1 MRITRL
7 AVLAAVLQALPAQAA
22 DGGQGPYVLFGLGL
36 ARLDLGDKKGSDQ
49 AAVEQFEAT
58 VAGGSGETDG
68 TDSSSLFGVA
78 VGYRFNRYLALEG
91 GYRNFG
97 EMHAGYTLRDGPVV
111 TGQDTRYQASGPG
124 VSALGLLPLSPSW
137 RAYARVDA
145 IALRTSVEESYNF
158 GAGNRAVYPSDQS
171 GLRVGYGLGVE
182 IDVVSGFAFRL
193 DARRMSAEFDTLAGA
208 ESRDLSSLNLS
219 LLKTF

>member
-7 AVLAAVLQALPAQAA
+7 AVLAAVLQALPVQAA

-36 ARLDLGDKKGSDQ
+36 AKLDLGDKKDRDQ

-58 VAGGSGETDG
+58 VAGGSGDTDG
-68 TDSSSLFGVA
+68 SDSSSLFGVA

-97 EMHAGYTLRDGPVV
+97 EMRAGYTLRDGPVV

-124 VSALGLLPLSPSW
+124 LAALGMLPLSPSW
-137 RAYARVDA
+137 RLFARIDA
-145 IALRTSVEESYNF
+145 IALRTAVEESFDF
-158 GAGNRAVYPSDQS
+158 GAGNRAVYPSNKS
-171 GLRVGYGLGVE
+171 GLRIGYGLGVE
-182 IDVVSGFAFRL
+182 ADVVSGLAFRL
-193 DARRMSAEFDTLAGA
+193 DARRMSAEFDTMAGV
-208 ESRDLSSLNLS
+208 ESRDLDSVNVS